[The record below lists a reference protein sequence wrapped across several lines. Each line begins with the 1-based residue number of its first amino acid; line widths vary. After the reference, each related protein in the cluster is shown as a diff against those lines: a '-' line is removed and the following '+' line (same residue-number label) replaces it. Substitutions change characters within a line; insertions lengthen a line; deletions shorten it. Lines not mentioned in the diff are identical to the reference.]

1 MNIRY
6 KTVLAEIDAFMD
18 SMVAQMA
25 RPIKDLEDVRLA
37 MLALES
43 VRYRQLDID
52 STLGPIEVGCV
63 SSLNS
68 WASTLT
74 ENHRKVSWY
83 VCVFF
88 RSPAIRSAMRIV

>member
-1 MNIRY
+1 MEVKAWRNLICRHMNIRY

-68 WASTLT
+68 
-74 ENHRKVSWY
+74 
-83 VCVFF
+83 
-88 RSPAIRSAMRIV
+88 